1 VKRIPWWAVASAT
14 TAPLILGAGLVLAQA
29 RQPPGYSAVSDT
41 ISALA
46 AQGATDRW
54 VMTTALAGLGAS
66 HFVTALGLGPARRA
80 GRIVLGAGGV
90 ATVAVAMFAQ
100 PAHGNSVGHTVSATV
115 AFVALAA
122 WPLGATAPEAEA
134 LLLRWPASLIASA
147 VLLGSVIWFAAEIHG
162 GHRGLA
168 ERTAAGLE
176 ALWPLALVL
185 TTRRARTRVAT

>member
-1 VKRIPWWAVASAT
+1 
-14 TAPLILGAGLVLAQA
+14 
-29 RQPPGYSAVSDT
+29 
-41 ISALA
+41 
-46 AQGATDRW
+46 
-54 VMTTALAGLGAS
+54 
-66 HFVTALGLGPARRA
+66 
-80 GRIVLGAGGV
+80 V

-185 TTRRARTRVAT
+185 TTRRAGTRVAT